1 MAVAIGAGV
10 PAKRRSSQ
18 TKRAS
23 IFYGVTLLATLLGIF
38 VLAVLIIDVFR
49 VGVSWLDWN
58 FLTSFPSRFPAQAG
72 IKSAMLGTLWLMGFT
87 AFFAFPI
94 GVGTAIY
101 LEEYAPKKWFVQT
114 IQLNISNLAGVPS
127 IVYGILGLTLF
138 VRALA
143 LERSILAGA
152 LTIALLILPIIIIA
166 SQEAIKAVPISLR
179 QASYALGATRWQTI
193 WHVVLPQAFPG
204 VLTGTIL
211 ALSRGIG
218 ETAPLIMIGA
228 LTFIAFSPES
238 PLDPFTVLPI
248 QIFNWTSR
256 PQDEF
261 RGLAAAGI
269 IVLLAML
276 LLMNAAAIILR
287 NKFQRRGE
295 E

>member
-1 MAVAIGAGV
+1 MAVAIGIPSRHRSAQRKRAGV
-10 PAKRRSSQ
+10 
-18 TKRAS
+18 
-23 IFYGVTLLATLLGIF
+23 FYGIILLATLLGVF
-38 VLAVLIIDVFR
+38 VLAVLIVDVFR
-49 VGVSWLDWN
+49 DGASWLDWN
-58 FLTSFPSRFPAQAG
+58 FLTSFPSRFPARAG
-72 IKSAMLGTLWLMGFT
+72 IKAAIFGTLWLMGFT
-87 AFFAFPI
+87 ALFAFPI

-101 LEEYAPKKWFVQT
+101 LEEYAPKKWFVQA

-127 IVYGILGLTLF
+127 IVYGILGLTIF

-143 LERSILAGA
+143 LERSVLAGA
-152 LTIALLILPIIIIA
+152 LTIALLVLPIIIIA
-166 SQEAIKAVPISLR
+166 SREAIKAVPDSLR

-228 LTFIAFSPES
+228 LTFIAFTPGS

-276 LLMNAAAIILR
+276 LLMNAGAVILR